1 VPQVVEK
8 AIGSA
13 GGMHVSTRRRAAA
26 MGKALRMHL
35 CRLREEPGCYGP
47 MGLSEVFELREDTL
61 REFRFYDIHACG
73 PTSRGPTCSPCPFVS
88 RGPSCPVPL
97 STRASLSV
105 RTPSMP
111 RPLAMSRL
119 HVSMRWLVFHLS
131 DLLLSAHLV
140 RCC

>member
-35 CRLREEPGCYGP
+35 CRLREEPSCYGP

-73 PTSRGPTCSPCPFVS
+73 PTSCEPDLSLRPLVFC
-88 RGPSCPVPL
+88 GPSCLVPL
-97 STRASLSV
+97 SARASVCLHAVNATSSRHV
-105 RTPSMP
+105 VASC
-111 RPLAMSRL
+111 LALAR
-119 HVSMRWLVFHLS
+119 VHLS
-131 DLLLSAHLV
+131 DFLVSAQLV
-140 RCC
+140 QYC